1 MNLARDTFI
10 QILNRHLSDAAVQ
23 LVVKDQPLTAGVPE
37 AAPAV
42 TLRIHDDRFFTR
54 VLSQGNLGLGEA
66 YIDGDFTVEEGEL
79 HEFLTLLLRSR
90 IDQKVRGDPRTALKV
105 LRVQLGNK
113 LSGGQWRYVQRHYDL
128 GDELF
133 ESFLDE
139 TMTYSC
145 GYALTPEDSLEELQ
159 RNKLDR
165 ICRKLELKPGEHLL
179 DIGCGFG
186 GLLIHAALNY
196 GVTGVGITNSQ
207 RHAERGNE
215 NVARAGLSD
224 RIRIEFRDHAS
235 IHGRF
240 DKIVSVGM
248 LEHLPRK
255 EYRRYFSRIAESLTP
270 QGLGLVHAIGTS
282 APVNA
287 HDPFIQRYI
296 FPGSG
301 QVKLSEVASN
311 LERQGLA
318 IRDVENIVRH
328 YHYTAKH
335 WLRRFQQNQHQLDPK
350 RYDPA
355 FRRLWEYYL
364 HCCVAAPLASDGTVY
379 QVLFTR
385 DYTAPMPLHRV

>member
-1 MNLARDTFI
+1 MNLAENTFI
-10 QILNRHLSDAAVQ
+10 DILNRHISDASLR
-23 LVVKDQPLTAGVPE
+23 LVVEDQPLTVGAGGGS
-37 AAPAV
+37 PAV
-42 TLRIHDDRFFTR
+42 TLRIHDRRFFSR
-54 VLSQGNLGLGEA
+54 VLSQGNLGMGEA
-66 YIDGDFTVEEGEL
+66 YMDGDFTVEDGEL
-79 HEFLTLLLRSR
+79 HDFLTILLRNR
-90 IDQKVRGDPRTALKV
+90 IDQKVRGDPRTILRV
-105 LRVQLGNK
+105 LRVQLGNT
-113 LSGGQWRYVQRHYDL
+113 LSRAQWRYVQRHYDL

-145 GYALTPEDSLEELQ
+145 GYALSPQDSLEELQ

-165 ICRKLELKPGEHLL
+165 ICCKLQLAPGEHLL

-186 GLLIHAALNY
+186 GLLIHAASRY
-196 GVTGVGITNSQ
+196 GVTGVGITNSE
-207 RHAERGNE
+207 RHFERGNE
-215 NVARAGLSD
+215 NIARAGLSD
-224 RIRIEFRDHAS
+224 RIRIELRDHSS
-235 IHGRF
+235 IEGRF

-255 EYRRYFSRIAESLTP
+255 EYRRYFSLIARSLAP

-282 APVNA
+282 APVNT

-301 QVKLSEVASN
+301 QVKLSEAAHH

-335 WLRRFQQNQHQLDPK
+335 WLMRFRQNQHQLDPK
-350 RYDPA
+350 RYDSA

-379 QVLFTR
+379 QVLFTK
-385 DYTAPMPLHRV
+385 DYAAPMPLHRV

>member
-1 MNLARDTFI
+1 MNLAQDTFI
-10 QILNRHLSDAAVQ
+10 QILNRHVSDGSLR
-23 LVVKDQPLTAGVPE
+23 LVVDGKSLTVGAKGS
-37 AAPAV
+37 APTV

-66 YIDGDFTVEEGEL
+66 YVDGDFTVEDGAL
-79 HEFLTLLLRSR
+79 HEFLTLLLRNR
-90 IDQKVRGDPRTALKV
+90 IDRKVRGDPRTALKV

-113 LSGGQWRYVQRHYDL
+113 LSGAQWRYVQRHYDL

-145 GYALTPEDSLEELQ
+145 GYALTPEDSLEALQ

-165 ICRKLELKPGEHLL
+165 ICRKLELKPGQHLL

-215 NVARAGLSD
+215 NIAREGLAD
-224 RIRIEFRDHAS
+224 RIRIELRDHAT
-235 IHGRF
+235 IDGRF

-255 EYRRYFSRIAESLTP
+255 EYRRYFSRIARALAP
-270 QGLGLVHAIGTS
+270 RGLGLVHAIGTS
-282 APVNA
+282 APTNT

-301 QVKLSEVASN
+301 QVKLSEVATH
-311 LERQGLA
+311 LERQEFA

-335 WLRRFQQNQHQLDPK
+335 WLTRFQQNQHRLDPK

-379 QVLFTR
+379 QVLFTK
-385 DYTAPMPLHRV
+385 DYAAPMPLHRV

>member
-1 MNLARDTFI
+1 MNLAQDTFI
-10 QILNRHLSDAAVQ
+10 QILNRHVSDGSLR
-23 LVVKDQPLTAGVPE
+23 LVMEGKALTAGAKE
-37 AAPAV
+37 SSPAV
-42 TLRIHDDRFFTR
+42 TLRIHDDRFFSR
-54 VLSQGNLGLGEA
+54 VLSQGNLGMGEA
-66 YIDGDFTVEEGEL
+66 YVDGDFTVEDGEL
-79 HEFLTLLLRSR
+79 HEFLTLLLRNR
-90 IDQKVRGDPRTALKV
+90 IDRKVRGDPRTALKV

-113 LSGGQWRYVQRHYDL
+113 LSGAQWRYVQRHYDL

-165 ICRKLELKPGEHLL
+165 ICRKLELKPGEQLL

-186 GLLIHAALNY
+186 GLLIHAAKHY
-196 GVTGVGITNSQ
+196 GVTGVGITNSE

-215 NVARAGLSD
+215 NIARAGLAG
-224 RIRIEFRDHAS
+224 RIRVELRDHS
-235 IHGRF
+235 TIDGRF

-255 EYRRYFSRIAESLTP
+255 EYRRYFSLISRALAP
-270 QGLGLVHAIGTS
+270 RGLGLVHAIGTS
-282 APVNA
+282 APVNT
-287 HDPFIQRYI
+287 HDPFIQKYI

-301 QVKLSEVASN
+301 QVKLSEVATH
-311 LERQGLA
+311 LERRGLA

-335 WLRRFQQNQHQLDPK
+335 WLMRFQQNQHRLDPR
-350 RYDPA
+350 RYDAA

-379 QVLFTR
+379 QVLFTK
-385 DYTAPMPLHRV
+385 DYAAPMPLHRV